1 MALNAPPIQEV
12 TTDQLG
18 RFPQVWI
25 RWFTEVCDA
34 ITRNN
39 FSNVSTVT
47 ADLTLGIDN
56 STILC
61 DASGGVITI
70 TLPDVVE
77 FSGFKFYIKKIDVS
91 ANDVTID
98 GNGANVENASTR
110 LLSGSGRPSLETQS
124 DGTEW
129 WII

>member
-1 MALNAPPIQEV
+1 MAINPPPIQEI
-12 TTDQLG
+12 TADQSG
-18 RFPQVWI
+18 RFPQVWL
-25 RWFTEVCDA
+25 RWFDDVCRA
-34 ITRNN
+34 ITGDN
-39 FSNVSTVT
+39 FSNITT
-47 ADLTLGIDN
+47 ITGDITLNSGN

-61 DASGGVITI
+61 DASSGAITV
-70 TLPDVVE
+70 TLPDVSE

-98 GNGANVENASTR
+98 GDGANMENASTR
-110 LLSGSGRPSLETQS
+110 LLSGSGRPSLEAQS